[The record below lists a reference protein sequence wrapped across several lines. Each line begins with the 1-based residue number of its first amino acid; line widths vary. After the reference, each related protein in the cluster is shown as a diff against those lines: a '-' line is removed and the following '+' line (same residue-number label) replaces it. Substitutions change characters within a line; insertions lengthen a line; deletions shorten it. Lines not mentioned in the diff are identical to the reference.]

1 MTRPGRPR
9 GEHRSAQHEGSPMP
23 LPPLVPKGQ
32 ALRRAVRWLAERG
45 EWTAARID
53 EASRQFDLS
62 PADEEFLLQ
71 EARGLQDAGVRP
83 GAPPSA
89 GRHS

>member
-1 MTRPGRPR
+1 MTQPRRPG
-9 GEHRSAQHEGSPMP
+9 GEHRSPQHEGSPMS

-71 EARGLQDAGVRP
+71 EVRRLQDAAARP

-89 GRHS
+89 GRRS